1 MNTPPEAVT
10 DEATP
15 RPWDVGE
22 HHLTR
27 LPTDVTARGGEDWI
41 ADCGRLNGLRLEE
54 CVANAALIV
63 EAVNSHARL
72 LAVREAAER
81 MINAD
86 IGREFY
92 SSIDKLAAALA
103 ACNEQEAGDAK

>member
-63 EAVNSHARL
+63 EAVNLHARL

-81 MINAD
+81 YLQTDPESA
-86 IGREFY
+86 GRLLALH
-92 SSIDKLAAALA
+92 ILAAALA
-103 ACNEQEAGDAK
+103 ACNEQEAGE